1 MAGRDDLEDR
11 LRQSVGIL
19 QQDLGEALL
28 SVVLFGSRA
37 RERCRP
43 DSDVDLL
50 VLVSSLPADPHALRA
65 RVREGL
71 GHPVDVCWFTPQDLR
86 ENFRMAAPLVS
97 TLVLGLRVIYD
108 RGGTFRRAFRRF
120 LPTLTRS
127 GRRYVEGDTLW
138 ELHALARGFARSHA
152 SSLEPLITT

>member
-1 MAGRDDLEDR
+1 MAGRDVLEER
-11 LRQSVGIL
+11 LRQSIGIL
-19 QQDLGEALL
+19 QQDLGDALL

-50 VLVSSLPADPHALRA
+50 VLASSLPADPHTLRA
-65 RVREGL
+65 RIREAL
-71 GHPVDVCWFTPQDLR
+71 GHPVDVCWFTRQDLR
-86 ENFRMAAPLVS
+86 ANFRMAAPLVS
-97 TLVLGLRVIYD
+97 TLVLGLRVVYD
-108 RGGTFRRAFRRF
+108 RGGTFRKESRRS

-127 GRRYVEGDTLW
+127 RRRYVEGDTLW
-138 ELHALARGFARSHA
+138 ELHALARGFAGSHA